1 MANEYLSGFS
11 LSNLMVPTK
20 AATVFAAQ
28 ENSMFISGELIPQVQ
43 VPAGSTVLNSALMS
57 KITATEITS
66 EAALGADPSA
76 QAPQDF
82 LAQTPTATAANINLK
97 LAASR
102 AVIRDFGGVDT
113 SEIGRMLGNS
123 IAEAVDKT
131 AAGTLAGLTAQE
143 IPTTGGTLNLD
154 EIFKAVGTIRAGG
167 EQGQLTGV
175 INAAAYAE
183 LMTAVGNA
191 AYAGGDFQTAALR
204 DGYIGM
210 IAGVRMF
217 VMSQFNDTNTG
228 VTDVKAAVWGPDA
241 CRMGVQGGVNLEIE
255 RRASAVGVDAVASL
269 AYGMGVIDASR
280 GVLIKDAA

>member
-66 EAALGADPSA
+66 EGALSNTQIGA
-76 QAPQDF
+76 APQDF
-82 LAQTPTATAANINLK
+82 IAQTPTATAANISLK

-143 IPTTGGTLNLD
+143 ITTGNLLNLN
-154 EIFKAVGTIRAGG
+154 EIFSAVGTIRAGG

-175 INAAAYAE
+175 INAASYAE

-228 VTDVKAAVWGPDA
+228 VTDVKAAIWGPDA

-255 RRASAVGVDAVASL
+255 RRASAVGVDAVASM

-280 GVLIKDAA
+280 GVLIKDSA